1 MWPQYTW
8 ENIAEN
14 EEKAIENSVAITTNW
29 NNNNCTQGQNRVGQ
43 NHRQIYP
50 KYILKSQL

>member
-29 NNNNCTQGQNRVGQ
+29 NNNNCTQGQNWVVHY
-43 NHRQIYP
+43 HRQIYP